1 MGRVSGKVVIV
12 TGGAG
17 GLGSAFAERLVD
29 EGARV
34 VLTDV
39 RDDAGE
45 AIAKRLGRNASFL
58 HHDVTLEEE
67 WSGVIS
73 KTLKLFGSIST
84 LVNNAGVVSYGPIQE
99 TSEAS
104 YRRVIDINQL
114 SVFLGIKAVLPA
126 MRDRGGGS
134 IINISSV
141 AGMVGVPQAL
151 SYTASKFAVRGMTKS
166 AALELAP
173 FNIRVNSIHP
183 GIIDTAMA
191 ASSQSEDVHTAAVS
205 VTPAGR
211 IGNPIE
217 VANMVL
223 LLASNELEFATGA
236 EFVIDGGFTSH

>member
-45 AIAKRLGRNASFL
+45 EIAKRLGRNASFL

-67 WSGVIS
+67 WSGVAS

-141 AGMVGVPQAL
+141 AGWWAFRRRCP
-151 SYTASKFAVRGMTKS
+151 
-166 AALELAP
+166 
-173 FNIRVNSIHP
+173 IRHPNS
-183 GIIDTAMA
+183 
-191 ASSQSEDVHTAAVS
+191 
-205 VTPAGR
+205 R
-211 IGNPIE
+211 C
-217 VANMVL
+217 VA
-223 LLASNELEFATGA
+223 
-236 EFVIDGGFTSH
+236 